1 MIRAR
6 AHAIAGFTLIEA
18 LAAVVLMG
26 MVVAAFAT
34 VTAQWLPNWNRGF
47 ARVQRSELVDI
58 ALARLVADLSAAEF
72 VPADRGSNGPL
83 FEGSELG
90 VTFVRSGLTPNA
102 PPGLEVVRIAETA
115 DRQGPAL
122 VRSRASF
129 IPVATAAQ
137 AQFADP
143 VVLLRAPYRVTF
155 AYAGQDR
162 VWRNAW
168 LGATVLPAAIRLTV
182 RDAATQRALSVS
194 TATMVHAEIAAAC
207 VGKEGRDCGTTRK
220 GGARG
225 KSSSDPES
233 NESNDTDARGR
244 R

>member
-1 MIRAR
+1 MTRAR
-6 AHAIAGFTLIEA
+6 ARSLAGFTLIEA

-47 ARVQRSELVDI
+47 ARVQRSELLDL

-72 VPADRGSNGPL
+72 VPADRGSEGPL

-90 VTFVRSGLTPNA
+90 VIFVRSGFTPNV
-102 PPGLEVVRIAETA
+102 PPGLEIVRIAETA
-115 DRQGPAL
+115 DRQGPTL
-122 VRSRASF
+122 VRSRAAF
-129 IPVATAAQ
+129 APAATAAQ
-137 AQFADP
+137 SPFADP
-143 VVLLRAPYRVTF
+143 VVLLRSPYRVTF

-168 LGATVLPAAIRLTV
+168 VGATALPAAVRLTV
-182 RDAATQRALSVS
+182 RDAVTQRALSVS
-194 TATMVHAEIAAAC
+194 TATMVHTEIAAAC
-207 VGKEGRDCGTTRK
+207 VGKDGRDCGTTRK
-220 GGARG
+220 SRGRG
-225 KSSSDPES
+225 KSSPDPEP
-233 NESNDTDARGR
+233 NDSDARGR

>member
-1 MIRAR
+1 MTRRLTPAR
-6 AHAIAGFTLIEA
+6 GSTAGFTLIEA

-26 MVVAAFAT
+26 VVVAAFAT

-47 ARVQRSELVDI
+47 ARAQRSELLDV

-72 VPADRGSNGPL
+72 IPPDRGSEGPL

-102 PPGLEVVRIAETA
+102 PPGLEIVRIAETA
-115 DRQGPAL
+115 DRQGPTL
-122 VRSRASF
+122 VRSRAPF
-129 IPVATAAQ
+129 VPIATAAQ
-137 AQFADP
+137 SQFAYP

-168 LGATVLPAAIRLTV
+168 VGGTVLPAAVRVTV

-194 TATMVHAEIAAAC
+194 TATMIHAEIAAAC

-220 GGARG
+220 RGARG
-225 KSSSDPES
+225 KSSADPQP
-233 NESNDTDARGR
+233 NDSDARGNR
-244 R
+244 